1 MTPRVF
7 PDAAALATAAT
18 ESFKTLALEAIEARG
33 RFTVALSGGSTPKIV
48 YEALAGLDGVPWAQ
62 THVFWGDDRLVP
74 LDDSRSNYKM
84 AWDALLS
91 RVSIPA
97 ANVHRISGELE
108 GMAAVAA
115 YSAALEEEGK
125 AQRAESRAQ
134 RANSKAQLAVPSALS
149 PLPSA
154 VFDLIH
160 LGVGPDGHTASLF
173 PSTPNLETDSPV
185 LETFPTL
192 GLEPQVARVSLSL
205 QVLNAARVKQF
216 FVTGAGKKPI
226 LERIQRGEDLP
237 AARVVG
243 AEWWLDAAAAE

>member
-7 PDAAALATAAT
+7 PDAAALATAAAA
-18 ESFKTLALEAIEARG
+18 SFQTLALEAVQSRG

-74 LDDSRSNYKM
+74 PDDSSSNYKM

-91 RVSIPA
+91 RVSIPV
-97 ANVHRISGELE
+97 ANIHRIRGELE
-108 GMAAVAA
+108 GVAAVVA
-115 YSAALEEEGK
+115 YTAELESE
-125 AQRAESRAQ
+125 AQRAESREQSA
-134 RANSKAQLAVPSALS
+134 RGETPSALS

-154 VFDLIH
+154 AISIFDLVH

-173 PSTPNLETDSPV
+173 PATPNLETSAPV

-192 GLEPQVARVSLSL
+192 GLEPQVARASLSL
-205 QVLNAARVKQF
+205 RVLNAARVKQF
-216 FVTGAGKKPI
+216 FVTGASKKPI
-226 LERIQRGEDLP
+226 LERIKNGENLP
-237 AARVVG
+237 AARVVN
-243 AEWWLDAAAAE
+243 AEWWLDAAAAQ

>member
-7 PDAAALATAAT
+7 PDPAALATAAA
-18 ESFKTLALEAIEARG
+18 ESFKTLALEAVQARG

-62 THVFWGDDRLVP
+62 TQVFWGDDRLVP
-74 LDDSRSNYKM
+74 PDDSRSNYKM

-91 RVSIPA
+91 RVPIPA
-97 ANVHRISGELE
+97 ANVHRISGELS
-108 GMAAVAA
+108 GVAAVAA
-115 YSAALEEEGK
+115 YTAELEEEGK
-125 AQRAESRAQ
+125 AQRAERRGQSAQ
-134 RANSKAQLAVPSALS
+134 SEMPSALS

-154 VFDLIH
+154 VFDLVH

-173 PSTPNLETDSPV
+173 PATPNLETIENV
-185 LETFPTL
+185 LETFPTP

-205 QVLNAARVKQF
+205 HVLNAARVKQS

-237 AARVVG
+237 AARVVD

>member
-7 PDAAALATAAT
+7 PDSAALATAAA
-18 ESFKTLALEAIEARG
+18 ESFKALALEAIEARG

-74 LDDSRSNYKM
+74 SDDSSSNYKM

-91 RVSIPA
+91 RVPIPT
-97 ANVHRISGELE
+97 ANIHRIRGELE
-108 GMAAVAA
+108 GAAAVAA
-115 YSAALEEEGK
+115 YAAELEEETR
-125 AQRAESRAQ
+125 RAESGVQSAQ
-134 RANSKAQLAVPSALS
+134 SEMPSTLS

-154 VFDLIH
+154 IFDLVH
-160 LGVGPDGHTASLF
+160 LGIGPDGHTASLF
-173 PSTPNLETDSPV
+173 PATPNLETDTPV
-185 LETFPTL
+185 VETFPTP

-205 QVLNAARVKQF
+205 HVLNAARVKQF
-216 FVTGAGKKPI
+216 FVTGGNKKPI
-226 LERIQRGEDLP
+226 LERIQAGEDLP
-237 AARVVG
+237 AARVIN